1 MKFYHLLLL
10 KNNDNKNGKFKGGI
24 LLFSICLVSFA
35 LALMIID
42 LLIIVLPDYLHGI
55 SISDRSMLLGKIT
68 NAFIIFATICMIS
81 GMFLYVSEVHNVI

>member
-35 LALMIID
+35 LALIID